1 MKPFRSD
8 HQLYHVKE
16 EIIEW
21 LENQPFHVLLN
32 FISGQSIKYLRSN
45 QPVLVF
51 SPPDEHYFNLLNYFK
66 KNLQNNAKFYEY
78 KNSFKVIFDYANE
91 NSLHFIIQ
99 RHFVYPHVLISVDR
113 LYYDYKNRRWKGNR
127 EDLLDYQKGLI
138 RIIKP
143 EQLNIKQIFNLIV
156 YCSQMDFI
164 LEKETQNKIKK
175 NLSKEEFDALEI
187 EFLRNQ
193 LNKILLSA
201 KPSLAFLVMDELGIL
216 NWFLPELTE
225 TKNLRPKDVYK
236 NDVFSHCIYSCDAI
250 QENKLSLR
258 LAGLLYNIGK
268 AHDTKIKKDGKII
281 HLNQDVISAKISYK
295 ILKRFQYPQ
304 EIINK
309 VYFLIRHHMFY
320 YTSNFT
326 DKAIKKF
333 IKKISQEDLEDL
345 ILLRLSDRKIKNY
358 HNVPLPPQIR
368 KLLLFIEREKEKE
381 KELTVKKLKF
391 NGNDL
396 KNLGIP
402 EGPIYG
408 KTLNHL
414 LNKVK
419 NEGLPNEKEFLLKEA
434 ISFLSQQGI
443 LKENQI
449 VY

>member
-21 LENQPFHVLLN
+21 LKNQPFHVLLN

-175 NLSKEEFDALEI
+175 IFPK
-187 EFLRNQ
+187 
-193 LNKILLSA
+193 
-201 KPSLAFLVMDELGIL
+201 
-216 NWFLPELTE
+216 
-225 TKNLRPKDVYK
+225 KN
-236 NDVFSHCIYSCDAI
+236 S
-250 QENKLSLR
+250 
-258 LAGLLYNIGK
+258 
-268 AHDTKIKKDGKII
+268 I
-281 HLNQDVISAKISYK
+281 H
-295 ILKRFQYPQ
+295 
-304 EIINK
+304 
-309 VYFLIRHHMFY
+309 
-320 YTSNFT
+320 
-326 DKAIKKF
+326 
-333 IKKISQEDLEDL
+333 
-345 ILLRLSDRKIKNY
+345 
-358 HNVPLPPQIR
+358 
-368 KLLLFIEREKEKE
+368 
-381 KELTVKKLKF
+381 
-391 NGNDL
+391 
-396 KNLGIP
+396 
-402 EGPIYG
+402 
-408 KTLNHL
+408 
-414 LNKVK
+414 
-419 NEGLPNEKEFLLKEA
+419 
-434 ISFLSQQGI
+434 
-443 LKENQI
+443 
-449 VY
+449 